1 MVTPSF
7 VMANRQITLSDK
19 HIRKQSFNCVGNVG

>member
-7 VMANRQITLSDK
+7 VMANRQITRSDK
-19 HIRKQSFNCVGNVG
+19 HIRKQSFGCDGNVG

>member
-7 VMANRQITLSDK
+7 VMASRQITHSDK
-19 HIRKQSFNCVGNVG
+19 HIRKQSFGGGGNVG